1 MHPESRKVIVSRDVV
16 FDEVSAHQ
24 VEANADRSITD
35 LAPFF
40 GNEAFSEKG
49 SSISP
54 SGDNIKQDD
63 ITEAVIR
70 KSSRQRKQ
78 PEYLT
83 DYEVQLNHCSVL
95 SCFLMGDACDNE
107 PKSYVE
113 AKGNS
118 EWQ

>member
-1 MHPESRKVIVSRDVV
+1 MV

-24 VEANADRSITD
+24 FEANADRGITD

-54 SGDNIKQDD
+54 SGDSIQQDD
-63 ITEAVIR
+63 IIEVVMR

-78 PEYLT
+78 PGYLT
-83 DYEVQLNHCSVL
+83 GYEV
-95 SCFLMGDACDNE
+95 
-107 PKSYVE
+107 
-113 AKGNS
+113 
-118 EWQ
+118 